1 MASVS
6 NLSAKR
12 VNRVIPRPIVCRK
25 NVTIELL
32 LALFPFVRE
41 RIVVINRANRY
52 RAGWISDVH
61 LGTRGSNAAAFLA
74 FLKEND
80 FDTLYIVGDLI
91 DIWSLKRGIYWPQEH
106 NDVIQKILRKA
117 RKGTRIIYIP
127 GNHDEFLASHLGA
140 YGAIT
145 IQKHALH
152 VTADGRRML
161 VLHGHE
167 LDTVVQ
173 NIKWLAFLGDVGY
186 QFLLA
191 LNPFVNAVRRIFGFG
206 YWSLSKAV
214 KQRVKDAVSFI
225 GAYEDAIVRYAE
237 RYQVQGVLCGHI
249 HSPIVRQIGDTTYYN
264 CGDWVENCSA
274 LVEHDNGQIELLTN
288 WRAAALEPA
297 TPIVRL
303 PRRFGLAAKESHEK
317 EPYCAPGEAEPRDSP
332 ARSLITDLVSLRRTL
347 RRTGRAYLSRLEAEL
362 DEVTAWASERAK
374 ERDLPKSRI
383 RDLGDMIT
391 LVRKIDTKPL
401 KGRRRDLKKIDATV
415 GDLRELIATKASR

>member
-1 MASVS
+1 M
-6 NLSAKR
+6 
-12 VNRVIPRPIVCRK
+12 
-25 NVTIELL
+25 VT
-32 LALFPFVRE
+32 
-41 RIVVINRANRY
+41 NRANRY

-74 FLKEND
+74 FLKENE

-145 IQKHALH
+145 IQKHAFH
-152 VTADGRRML
+152 VTADGRRIL

-191 LNPFVNAVRRIFGFG
+191 LNPLINAVRRIFGFG

-237 RYQVQGVLCGHI
+237 RYHVQGVLCGHI
-249 HSPIVRQIGDTTYYN
+249 HSPIIRQIGDTTYYN

-274 LVEHDNGQIELLTN
+274 LVEHDDGQIELLTN
-288 WRAAALEPA
+288 WRVAALEPMR
-297 TPIVRL
+297 PIARL
-303 PRRFGLAAKESHEK
+303 PRRLGFAPKELHEK
-317 EPYCAPGEAEPRDSP
+317 EPYCGPGETEPRDFP
-332 ARSLITDLVSLRRTL
+332 
-347 RRTGRAYLSRLEAEL
+347 
-362 DEVTAWASERAK
+362 
-374 ERDLPKSRI
+374 
-383 RDLGDMIT
+383 
-391 LVRKIDTKPL
+391 RKI
-401 KGRRRDLKKIDATV
+401 IDY
-415 GDLRELIATKASR
+415 RSR